1 MAKRNSEITILP
13 PKITIDGKDVL
24 LSSLSPE
31 WREQWAKRK
40 TKEVA
45 AVVNRYLR
53 NNPSKLPALMD
64 YHNKYLAA
72 KAEKS
77 L

>member
-31 WREQWAKRK
+31 YREQWAKRK
-40 TKEVA
+40 TQEIA
-45 AVVNRYLR
+45 ETVNRYIR
-53 NNPSKLPALMD
+53 NNPSKLPAMID
-64 YHNKYLAA
+64 YHKKYLAA

>member
-45 AVVNRYLR
+45 AVVNRYFR
-53 NNPSKLPALMD
+53 NNPSELPALMV